1 MLSISLRLFTEF
13 WLKIRYFAHWQ
24 EYAMMVFMNQ
34 SGRNDREELYA
45 VVHGQ
50 VQGVGFR
57 YFVVQ
62 RAQMLN
68 LRGYA
73 RNQSDGSV
81 EVVAQGDHAVLE
93 RLLLLL
99 RQGPSSAYVSEVTT
113 VWRQPTEHFS
123 RFHVRW

>member
-1 MLSISLRLFTEF
+1 MSLRVFSEF
-13 WLKIRYFAHWQ
+13 WLKIRYYARGR
-24 EYAMMVFMNQ
+24 EYAIMVSMNQ
-34 SGRNDREELYA
+34 SGWNDREELYA
-45 VVHGQ
+45 VVRGQ

-57 YFVVQ
+57 YFVVH
-62 RAQMLN
+62 RALTLN

-73 RNQSDGSV
+73 CNLSDGSV
-81 EVVAQGDHAVLE
+81 EVVAQGDHAALE

-113 VWRQPTEHFS
+113 AWRQPTEHFS